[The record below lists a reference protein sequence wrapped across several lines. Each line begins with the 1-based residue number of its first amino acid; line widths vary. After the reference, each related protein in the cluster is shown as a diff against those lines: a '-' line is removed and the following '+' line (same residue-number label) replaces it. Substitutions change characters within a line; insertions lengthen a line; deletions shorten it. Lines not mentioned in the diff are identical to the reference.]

1 MVKLRGITAPH
12 ERLFNLFVAAA
23 AKVTSYLQQQGRNR
37 QRTAGE

>member
-23 AKVTSYLQQQGRNR
+23 AKVTSYLQQQRRN
-37 QRTAGE
+37 QRRAGGE